1 MREARLVQPVLQ
13 LKVVQL
19 TTCHCSEFL
28 QLRLNLVPNVGREYA
43 RQVFAQK
50 GVVLVLVAKAR
61 RRLGEEVTHNEFII
75 LEFLKY

>member
-1 MREARLVQPVLQ
+1 
-13 LKVVQL
+13 
-19 TTCHCSEFL
+19 
-28 QLRLNLVPNVGREYA
+28 LRLNLVPNVGREYA

-61 RRLGEEVTHNEFII
+61 RRLGEEVAHNEFII